1 MEEVNWLEVGLNSSS
16 DLKAIMKGSVESNE
30 TSDKIGV
37 VALIY
42 VSSDVDKIKEV
53 YKEVTE
59 KDPDSYYMVYGID
72 LDERLDLKS
81 HYPSIAIERSDLD

>member
-16 DLKAIMKGSVESNE
+16 DLKVIMKGSVESNK

-37 VALIY
+37 VSLIY
-42 VSSDVDKIKEV
+42 VSSDVDKIKDV

-59 KDPDSYYMVYGID
+59 SDPNGYYMVYGID
-72 LDERLDLKS
+72 LDERLDLLA